1 MNYEQ
6 DLKPEIREKMK
17 KNLVYVGIFSI
28 VMLFAGLTSGYYVSM
43 GKSFWLKYPMPTG
56 FYLSTLFIALSSLTF
71 WLAIQGAKK
80 DKQGQL
86 KSAMAATLLFGAAFL
101 YFQFQGYGEL
111 IDKGVNPVNDML
123 VVNGR
128 YGEYYEFKYKGNL
141 VAVDGNEYLIN
152 GKAIPAN
159 EFKKIQAYFQQFERI
174 DRESAI
180 RIKNSNPDIELIYN
194 GSPVLTKKNQLFAN
208 DSTPLAYSDEIRLQE
223 LAVNIRDK
231 RGDFFAKGTY
241 GKDFTIYYSGKE
253 LDYQDRQLKYN
264 GTVLKPHM
272 QLSAMQA
279 ADTASAYLYLITFV
293 HLLHVLIALLYLIKV
308 AIASFSGKFS
318 SENTLSLRLSSIFW
332 HFLGLLWLYLL
343 VFLIFI
349 H

>member
-1 MNYEQ
+1 MNYDQ
-6 DLKPEIREKMK
+6 DLKPEVREKMK

-71 WLAIQGAKK
+71 WWAIQGAKK